1 MAELYAWPGIL
12 TTLLE
17 DRDLSVSESTW
28 AMRQIMSGSATPSQ
42 LAGFLVALRAKGE
55 TVDEIVGF
63 RDAILE
69 AALPLPVDP
78 NVLDIVGT
86 GGDRFGTVNVS
97 TMAAVVAAA
106 SGVPVVKH
114 GNRAASSA
122 SGSSDVLSALGI
134 DLTLTPEQVAET
146 LARAGIT
153 FAFASAFHPGFRH
166 AGPTRSELGVPTVF
180 NFLGP
185 LCNPARAEANAVGVA
200 HLDRVPLITGVF
212 RTRGATAL
220 VFRGDDG
227 LDELT
232 TTGHSRLWEVSR
244 GDVHEHDL
252 DPRDLGI
259 RLAQIDDL
267 LGGEPA
273 HNASIVH
280 RVFEGEQG
288 AVRDI
293 VLLNAAAGIVSFRLS
308 QDATQVQRPI
318 LERLAEERTPRPPRS
333 TAARHRRS
341 SPTGSRSPAPS
352 PERADVFRGDA
363 VHPHDALTEIATL
376 LERERSSRY
385 KSKAFRA
392 AADAIEGLSD
402 EQLRDAAS
410 LRRRKGI
417 GDSTFAVIQE
427 ALEGR
432 VPTYLLDLRE
442 RAGVQRSSTL
452 RGLLRGDLHS
462 HSDWSD
468 GLTSIDLMVDAA
480 RALGHEYLAL
490 TDHSPRLRVAN
501 GLSPER
507 LRAQLEIVGGMSG
520 GRIHAAVRHRGGH
533 PRRRRRSTRSRSC
546 WRSSTSWSPRRIP
559 SCAWST
565 VR

>member
-1 MAELYAWPGIL
+1 MAELYTWPGIL
-12 TTLLE
+12 TTLLD

-28 AMRQIMSGSATPSQ
+28 AMRQIMSGTATPSQ
-42 LAGFLVALRAKGE
+42 LGGFLLALRAKGE

-69 AALPLPVDP
+69 AALPLRVDP

-134 DLTLTPEQVAET
+134 DLALTPDQVATT
-146 LARAGIT
+146 LERAGIT

-166 AGPTRSELGVPTVF
+166 AGPTRAELGVPTVF

-259 RLAQIDDL
+259 PLADIDDL

-273 HNASIVH
+273 HNAQIVH
-280 RVFEGEQG
+280 RVFDGETG

-293 VLLNAAAGIVSFRLS
+293 VLLNAAAGIVAFRLS
-308 QDATQVQRPI
+308 QDANEVQRPI
-318 LERLAEERTPRPPRS
+318 LERLAE
-333 TAARHRRS
+333 AK
-341 SPTGSRSPAPS
+341 
-352 PERADVFRGDA
+352 D
-363 VHPHDALTEIATL
+363 
-376 LERERSSRY
+376 
-385 KSKAFRA
+385 A
-392 AADAIEGLSD
+392 AAAAIDAGLAAQKLSD
-402 EQLRDAAS
+402 WVAA
-410 LRRRKGI
+410 
-417 GDSTFAVIQE
+417 
-427 ALEGR
+427 
-432 VPTYLLDLRE
+432 
-442 RAGVQRSSTL
+442 
-452 RGLLRGDLHS
+452 
-462 HSDWSD
+462 
-468 GLTSIDLMVDAA
+468 
-480 RALGHEYLAL
+480 
-490 TDHSPRLRVAN
+490 
-501 GLSPER
+501 
-507 LRAQLEIVGGMSG
+507 
-520 GRIHAAVRHRGGH
+520 
-533 PRRRRRSTRSRSC
+533 TRSF
-546 WRSSTSWSPRRIP
+546 
-559 SCAWST
+559 A
-565 VR
+565 